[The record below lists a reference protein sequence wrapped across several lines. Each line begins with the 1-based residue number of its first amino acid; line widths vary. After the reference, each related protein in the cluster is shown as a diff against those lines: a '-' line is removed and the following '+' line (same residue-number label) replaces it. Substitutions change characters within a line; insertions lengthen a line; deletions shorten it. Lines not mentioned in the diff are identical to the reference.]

1 LPVTSTFSAAMIS
14 LFSAGNPRLLF
25 IKA

>member
-1 LPVTSTFSAAMIS
+1 LSVTSTFSAAMIS